1 MQIQAEEERE
11 ESQCDTVRSDSE
23 NRIILPQIPGDGGA
37 VHRGGGEG
45 QQLRL
50 QPPCDKVSQSEH
62 EWTNTRKRNR
72 KAEKFFN

>member
-45 QQLRL
+45 QLCGRRVQGEGR
-50 QPPCDKVSQSEH
+50 QG
-62 EWTNTRKRNR
+62 
-72 KAEKFFN
+72 